1 MIVLSRED
9 FSVGETLSR
18 IKRENTGAVVSFV
31 GVVRGEYNGKR
42 LLRMEIEVYED
53 MARNEL
59 THLREI
65 ALSKFDIQDAIIW
78 HRYGTLFPG
87 DNIVMIV
94 VASAH
99 RKPAFEAAQFIID
112 EIKRIVPIWKKEFYE
127 DGEIWVEGSR

>member
-9 FSVGETLSR
+9 FSVSETLSK

-31 GVVRGEYNGKR
+31 GVVRGEFNGKR

-59 THLREI
+59 THLRET

-94 VASAH
+94 VASVH
-99 RKPAFEAAQFIID
+99 RKPAFEATQFIID